1 MNRFFA
7 KYGKPV
13 LFSIVVIICVSFL
26 VHLLSLGSGYNENI
40 DAQAAERAGD
50 YALEQALYTE
60 RQFNALKTRGEFY
73 AARLSACRTE
83 SEISELLHGVD
94 DNLTATEREVFK
106 DIFYIKNGILM
117 SKDGTPA
124 GEYPEITALS
134 GVTQTQVSRLFQF
147 ENRLMSFAVVSPV
160 DSPYMSEVVLL
171 YARTAI
177 SITDFMYDEEN
188 RLIDSVANAACLLL
202 CKHDG
207 VILER
212 QINDT
217 DRINLGSATV
227 QEALFH
233 TLADNNGEYDR
244 MLALI
249 TGKEGGTEITT
260 LGSEKYV
267 LTVTPL
273 GAGNGNMFL
282 VGLYSTETLCG
293 SGYSIMN
300 TIWGTLLL
308 LCGIILLFVVLF
320 VVDRVHVRR
329 QVRQITLLDED
340 LDCYTQLGFEKAADE
355 LLDRYRTSRF
365 AVLILQISNFSY
377 IGERFGES
385 KSKEVRQRHDAGRD
399 LWLHEGRRF
408 PPAVA
413 L

>member
-106 DIFYIKNGILM
+106 DIFYIKNGVLM
-117 SKDGTPA
+117 SKDGPPA

-227 QEALFH
+227 QEGLFR

-267 LTVTPL
+267 LTVTPP

-308 LCGIILLFVVLF
+308 LGGIILLFVVLF

-340 LDCYTQLGFEKAADE
+340 LDCYTQLVFEK
-355 LLDRYRTSRF
+355 
-365 AVLILQISNFSY
+365 
-377 IGERFGES
+377 
-385 KSKEVRQRHDAGRD
+385 
-399 LWLHEGRRF
+399 
-408 PPAVA
+408 
-413 L
+413 